1 MAKMFGK
8 SLIANDEWLLKN
20 FIFEGYFDGGYDGDS
35 LSVDSVGLMD
45 ELMKIYLTDIVYET
59 IAEIQ
64 FESGPVSDPPAS
76 GYFV

>member
-45 ELMKIYLTDIVYET
+45 ELMKIYLSSKHLFKDY
-59 IAEIQ
+59 
-64 FESGPVSDPPAS
+64 
-76 GYFV
+76 